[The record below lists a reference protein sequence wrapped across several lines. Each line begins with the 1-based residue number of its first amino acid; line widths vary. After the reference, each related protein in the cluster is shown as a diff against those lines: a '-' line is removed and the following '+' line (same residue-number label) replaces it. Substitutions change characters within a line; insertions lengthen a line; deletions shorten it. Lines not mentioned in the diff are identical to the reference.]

1 MLTDNKRLHQP
12 TDTNSNPTHDGYRHI
27 PGPEPFPTG
36 SPEARRLTELV
47 DEQTPWSRHHS
58 PNSQNR
64 EPPKREPRK
73 GLPTDY
79 RGISERRE
87 HCRSPKGLKLEETGG
102 ARSEYLIAGCQLCE
116 ACKGW
121 ARELDNVRISEALG
135 SLVWFTI
142 PDDRWETVRQKLRGE
157 NLPYFTAPL
166 ANEQRAVIT
175 GANYPGPANPVED
188 LPALLAKLDHQ
199 RDRTEGRSGRRVST
213 GSMESRKALERK
225 VYATDQPVEK
235 GPEADRRVV
244 GMFTPTA
251 FMRTGRPLHKA
262 ADWLLALCDS
272 LGVEA
277 EKSDLGVLVTE
288 TAELDK
294 ALGVKAGRDRW
305 KESEPPPDWYDQRS
319 LWTELPEEWHNS
331 SEPLE
336 WFPTE
341 YEAWRES
348 VQSHSL
354 ERIA

>member
-1 MLTDNKRLHQP
+1 MSHTRETLHQP
-12 TDTNSNPTHDGYRHI
+12 TDRIRHDNYPDHQ
-27 PGPEPFPTG
+27 GPEPFPPG
-36 SPEARRLTELV
+36 SPEARRLAELV

-79 RGISERRE
+79 RGISDRRE

-175 GANYPGPANPVED
+175 GAKYPGPANPVED
-188 LPALLAKLDHQ
+188 LPVLLAKLDHQ

-235 GPEADRRVV
+235 GPEADRQVV

-294 ALGVKAGRDRW
+294 ALGVKAGRGRW
-305 KESEPPPDWYDQRS
+305 KESEPPPEWYDQRV
-319 LWTELPEEWHNS
+319 LWTEPPADFPPEY
-331 SEPLE
+331 LE
-336 WFPTE
+336 WRT
-341 YEAWRES
+341 S
-348 VQSHSL
+348 VRSHSL
-354 ERIA
+354 EAIA